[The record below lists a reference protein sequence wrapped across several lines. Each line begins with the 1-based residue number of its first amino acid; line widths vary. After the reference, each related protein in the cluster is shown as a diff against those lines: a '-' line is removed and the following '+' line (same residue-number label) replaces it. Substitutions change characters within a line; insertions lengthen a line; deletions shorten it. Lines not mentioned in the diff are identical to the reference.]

1 MARFS
6 LRAAAMLSSGLR
18 SSAVLVGALSL
29 VLGASPF
36 GAPFAQDIQRFQ
48 PAPGVNGGLAAHG
61 STTPGHLNFVPGVWF
76 DFGRDPLVER
86 DDGGAVRR
94 RIVGTLLS
102 VHAQAALGL
111 FDRGE
116 LGVEVPVHFAR
127 GDALVGRGGDVET
140 LGDIRLI
147 PKIRLLGPPK
157 PREDG
162 FGLAFVVPA
171 SVPTGSSEDFLG
183 EGQVTVGPRLAGHL
197 RVGLFGAT
205 ADLGYV
211 WRPETRRF
219 QTLDVGS
226 ALAYAGGLAIDLGT
240 PEVVLLGEVFGQA
253 PAAGS
258 PSDSRSKPLEALGG
272 LRWFSDVGLVATLA
286 GGRGIIADYGSP
298 DWRIVTG
305 LAYAPK
311 PKPRRDTDGDG
322 MPDAVDGCPSVAED
336 RDGYEDE
343 DGCPDEDNDRD
354 GVPDERDRCPNK
366 RETNPRAAD
375 ADGCPDP
382 EKPADT
388 DGDGVRDD
396 LDQCPTVRED
406 NDDFADED
414 GCPETDNDQDG
425 FTDLEDRCPFQA
437 EVINGVDDTDG
448 CPDQGPTLV
457 KVTNEKIEILEKVFF
472 EKNRDAIKPESFD
485 VLDQV
490 AAVMNARRTISRV
503 RIEGHTDAEG
513 PDAKNLSLSRR
524 RAEAV
529 RAYLLRKGVDAGR
542 LEAEGFGETVPID
555 TNDSPAGRAN
565 NRRVEFR
572 ILKTGTELIE

>member
-1 MARFS
+1 
-6 LRAAAMLSSGLR
+6 MLASGRL
-18 SSAVLVGALSL
+18 SAVPFTVALGL
-29 VLGASPF
+29 ALGVVPA
-36 GAPFAQDIQRFQ
+36 GLALAQDIQRFQ
-48 PAPGVNGGLAAHG
+48 PAPGVNGGLVTHG
-61 STTPGHLNFVPGVWF
+61 SGTPGHLNFVPGVWL

-86 DDGGAVRR
+86 DAQGAVRR
-94 RIVGTLLS
+94 RIVGTLMS
-102 VHAQAALGL
+102 VHAQGALGL
-111 FDRGE
+111 FDRYE
-116 LGVEVPVHFAR
+116 LGIEVPAHFAR
-127 GDALVGRGGDVET
+127 GDALVGHGGDVNA
-140 LGDIRLI
+140 LGDLRVVPKVRLF
-147 PKIRLLGPPK
+147 GPLK
-157 PREDG
+157 PTDDG
-162 FGLAFVVPA
+162 LGLALVVPV
-171 SVPTGSSEDFLG
+171 SLPTGSSEDFLG

-197 RVGLFGAT
+197 RVGIVRAT

-226 ALAYAGGLAIDLGT
+226 ALAYAGGLAVDLGT
-240 PEVVLLGEVFGQA
+240 PEVALVGEAFGQA
-253 PAAGS
+253 PAGGA

-305 LAYAPK
+305 FAYAPR

-322 MPDAVDGCPSVAED
+322 IPDAIDGCPSVAED
-336 RDGYEDE
+336 VDGYEDT

-354 GVPDERDRCPNK
+354 GVLDDRDQCPNK

-396 LDQCPTVRED
+396 VDQCPTVRED

-425 FTDLEDRCPFQA
+425 LSDLEDRCPFQA

-457 KVTNEKIEILEKVFF
+457 KVTGEKIEILEKVFF
-472 EKNRDAIKPESFD
+472 EKNRDTIKPESFD

-490 AAVMNARRTISRV
+490 AAVMNARRSISRV
-503 RIEGHTDAEG
+503 RVEGHTDAEG
-513 PDAKNLSLSRR
+513 PDAKNLALSRR

-529 RAYLLRKGVDAGR
+529 RAYLMRKGVDAGR

-555 TNDSPAGRAN
+555 SNDSATGRAN

-572 ILKTGTELIE
+572 ILKTGTDLIE